1 MRQTIAEAL
10 LSDARPF
17 IDDGSEDRRKA
28 GLNGRPPRELTEG
41 RRGSRRWRVLLSALI
56 VDPACQVTIPCRAE
70 NVSDS
75 GARVRLSE
83 VRSLPP
89 RFWLIAVTA
98 GLAYQAKVVWRQQ
111 ERLGVEVGE
120 PVRLKE
126 AVSAVERRLY
136 KIWTTHRR

>member
-1 MRQTIAEAL
+1 MRHTIAESL
-10 LSDARPF
+10 LSDAQPF
-17 IDDGSEDRRKA
+17 IDDGSEDRRKS

-56 VDPACQVTIPCRAE
+56 VDPAEELVIPCRAE

-75 GARVRLSE
+75 GARIKLSE
-83 VRSLPP
+83 VRSLPAT
-89 RFWLIAVTA
+89 FWLIAVTA

-120 PVRLKE
+120 PVCLKE

-136 KIWTTHRR
+136 KIRTAHRR